1 MARTAR
7 DSRGDICTHVINRG
21 IGCARVFHDQ
31 VDYREFVKLM
41 AAALLALRAQPRPAA
56 PMCPTREGRA
66 LFAAVK
72 RININ
77 DLWY

>member
-1 MARTAR
+1 MI
-7 DSRGDICTHVINRG
+7 SSTHVINRG
-21 IGCARVFHDQ
+21 NGRARVFHDE
-31 VDYREFVKLM
+31 VDYRAFVKLM
-41 AAALLALRAQPRPAA
+41 VAASGPAA

>member
-7 DSRGDICTHVINRG
+7 ASRGDICTHIINRG
-21 IGCARVFHDQ
+21 NGRARVFHDE
-31 VDYREFVKLM
+31 VAYRAFVKLM
-41 AAALLALRAQPRPAA
+41 AAASGPAA

-72 RININ
+72 
-77 DLWY
+77 